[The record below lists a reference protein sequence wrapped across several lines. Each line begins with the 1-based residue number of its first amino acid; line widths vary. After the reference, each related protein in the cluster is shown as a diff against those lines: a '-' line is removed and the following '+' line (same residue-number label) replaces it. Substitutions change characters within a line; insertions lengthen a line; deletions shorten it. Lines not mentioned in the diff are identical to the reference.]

1 VRARRGVL
9 YLADLNPRAGTEP
22 GKVRPVLVVQT
33 DLLNEAGHP
42 STWVLPC
49 TTRLTGENLLRVVL
63 PRSIAGNREECE
75 VMVDQSRAID
85 NRRLVRALR
94 PLPKSIL
101 AEVGENC
108 GGWAISS
115 RPAPTLAPADQR
127 GPHARQALVA
137 GRGVEL
143 PDPSSFDPDRSPRE
157 WHSRGQGFDPPQLH
171 QLRHQLGRAPQD
183 RVPSWSG
190 VAFNRNWPA

>member
-1 VRARRGVL
+1 MRARRGVL
-9 YLADLNPRAGTEP
+9 YLADLSPRAGTEP

-33 DLLNEAGHP
+33 DLLNQAGHP

-63 PRSIAGNREECE
+63 PRGIAGNREECE

-101 AEVGENC
+101 AEV
-108 GGWAISS
+108 
-115 RPAPTLAPADQR
+115 
-127 GPHARQALVA
+127 
-137 GRGVEL
+137 VEK
-143 PDPSSFDPDRSPRE
+143 
-157 WHSRGQGFDPPQLH
+157 
-171 QLRHQLGRAPQD
+171 LRRLGD
-183 RVPSWSG
+183 L
-190 VAFNRNWPA
+190 